1 MTSAFKNRLIGS
13 SILIIA
19 AIVFLPDLLDGQ
31 KQVVKDE
38 FKAIPE
44 RPEFAT
50 VQQEQVFTKQQLAE
64 KQQELLA
71 TPVNDAAADAGLP
84 DTEFA
89 EVTAGEPGSE
99 AATNTAA
106 MIDAAGGVS
115 EDTTLTGNVST
126 IAAGSAA
133 ADSVGSIPVPTENPL
148 APLPDTVAQT
158 NIKPTV
164 PEQAAANTV
173 AVAPKGNP
181 ALNETAWIVRV
192 GSFSKVENATAL
204 VTKLKEAGF
213 TTFTRSTTNAQG
225 QSMVSV
231 VVGPELKKDR
241 LEQKLPQLQQLTGT
255 AGLKLTAF
263 KPIENN

>member
-71 TPVNDAAADAGLP
+71 TPVNEPAADAALP
-84 DTEFA
+84 DNSFA
-89 EVTAGEPGSE
+89 EVTAGAPGSE
-99 AATNTAA
+99 AATDSAD
-106 MIDAAGGVS
+106 MIAEAAGGTS
-115 EDTTLTGNVST
+115 ID
-126 IAAGSAA
+126 
-133 ADSVGSIPVPTENPL
+133 SIPVPTENPL
-148 APLPDTVAQT
+148 APVPASDSVIQTTTTATTTPVVAETQ
-158 NIKPTV
+158 KPV
-164 PEQAAANTV
+164 E
-173 AVAPKGNP
+173 PKGNP

-192 GSFSKVENATAL
+192 GSFSKTDNATAL
-204 VTKLKEAGF
+204 VAKLKEAGF

-231 VVGPELKKDR
+231 VVGPELKKER

-255 AGLKLTAF
+255 SGLKLTAF

>member
-71 TPVNDAAADAGLP
+71 TPVSEPAADAGLP
-84 DTEFA
+84 DNSFA
-89 EVTAGEPGSE
+89 QVTAGAAGSE
-99 AATNTAA
+99 AVTDSSAMVAEPSEGATT
-106 MIDAAGGVS
+106 DP
-115 EDTTLTGNVST
+115 
-126 IAAGSAA
+126 
-133 ADSVGSIPVPTENPL
+133 IPVPTENPL
-148 APLPDTVAQT
+148 APVTSTAASPVAE
-158 NIKPTV
+158 PPV
-164 PEQAAANTV
+164 E
-173 AVAPKGNP
+173 PKGNP

-192 GSFSKVENATAL
+192 GSFGKTENATAL
-204 VTKLKEAGF
+204 VAKLKEAGF

-231 VVGPELKKDR
+231 VVGPELKKER

-255 AGLKLTAF
+255 QGLKLTAF

>member
-38 FKAIPE
+38 FKAIPQ

-71 TPVNDAAADAGLP
+71 TPVNEAAADAGLP
-84 DTEFA
+84 ENSFA
-89 EVTAGEPGSE
+89 QVTAGAPGSE
-99 AATNTAA
+99 ASADSAA
-106 MIDAAGGVS
+106 MLAQSVDGA
-115 EDTTLTGNVST
+115 
-126 IAAGSAA
+126 SAE
-133 ADSVGSIPVPTENPL
+133 PVPTENPL
-148 APLPDTVAQT
+148 APVPVTDSATQT
-158 NIKPTV
+158 ATTAPVTEKPV
-164 PEQAAANTV
+164 E
-173 AVAPKGNP
+173 PKGNP

-192 GSFSKVENATAL
+192 GSFSKVDNATAL
-204 VTKLKEAGF
+204 VAKLKEAGF

-231 VVGPELKKDR
+231 VVGPELKKER

>member
-38 FKAIPE
+38 FKAIPQ

-71 TPVNDAAADAGLP
+71 TPVDEPAVDAALP
-84 DTEFA
+84 DNSFA
-89 EVTAGEPGSE
+89 EVTAGAPGSE
-99 AATNTAA
+99 ASTDSAA
-106 MIDAAGGVS
+106 MVAQ
-115 EDTTLTGNVST
+115 
-126 IAAGSAA
+126 A
-133 ADSVGSIPVPTENPL
+133 ADGSTTAPIPVPTENPL
-148 APLPDTVAQT
+148 APVPVNESVTQAAPPATVAAGTQ
-158 NIKPTV
+158 KPV
-164 PEQAAANTV
+164 E
-173 AVAPKGNP
+173 PKGNP

-192 GSFSKVENATAL
+192 GSFSKTENATAL
-204 VTKLKEAGF
+204 VAKLKEAGF

-231 VVGPELKKDR
+231 VVGPELKKER

-255 AGLKLTAF
+255 QGLKLTAF

>member
-71 TPVNDAAADAGLP
+71 TPVNDPAVDAALP
-84 DTEFA
+84 DNSFA
-89 EVTAGEPGSE
+89 EVTAGAPGSE
-99 AATNTAA
+99 ASADSAA
-106 MIDAAGGVS
+106 MVAQPTEGA
-115 EDTTLTGNVST
+115 DT
-126 IAAGSAA
+126 
-133 ADSVGSIPVPTENPL
+133 DPIPVPTENPL
-148 APLPDTVAQT
+148 APVPVVDTTA
-158 NIKPTV
+158 
-164 PEQAAANTV
+164 QAATPPVTDKA
-173 AVAPKGNP
+173 AELKGNP

-192 GSFSKVENATAL
+192 GSFGKVENATAL
-204 VTKLKEAGF
+204 VAKLKEAGF

-231 VVGPELKKDR
+231 VVGPELKKER

>member
-1 MTSAFKNRLIGS
+1 MTGAFKNRIIGS

-38 FKAIPE
+38 FKAIPQ

-50 VQQEQVFTKQQLAE
+50 VQQQQVFTKQQLAE

-71 TPVNDAAADAGLP
+71 TPVNESFTDAGLP
-84 DTEFA
+84 DTSFA
-89 EVTAGEPGSE
+89 QVTAGAAGSE
-99 AATNTAA
+99 A
-106 MIDAAGGVS
+106 
-115 EDTTLTGNVST
+115 ST
-126 IAAGSAA
+126 DSAEMVAQA
-133 ADSVGSIPVPTENPL
+133 ADSASTDPVPAPTENPL
-148 APLPDTVAQT
+148 APVPVADNVASVAEQGAALSEQAT
-158 NIKPTV
+158 PVVEKPT
-164 PEQAAANTV
+164 EL
-173 AVAPKGNP
+173 KGNP

-204 VTKLKEAGF
+204 VAKLKDAGF

-231 VVGPELKKDR
+231 VVGPELKKER
-241 LEQKLPQLQQLTGT
+241 LEQKLAQLQQLTGT
-255 AGLKLTAF
+255 ASLKLSAF

>member
-1 MTSAFKNRLIGS
+1 MTSALKNRLIGS

-50 VQQEQVFTKQQLAE
+50 VQQQQVFTKQQLAD

-71 TPVNDAAADAGLP
+71 APVNEPAADAGLP
-84 DTEFA
+84 DDSFA
-89 EVTAGEPGSE
+89 QVTAGAAGSE
-99 AATNTAA
+99 ATTDSAA
-106 MIDAAGGVS
+106 MVAEGAESTGPAVPVS
-115 EDTTLTGNVST
+115 
-126 IAAGSAA
+126 
-133 ADSVGSIPVPTENPL
+133 TENPL
-148 APLPDTVAQT
+148 AP
-158 NIKPTV
+158 V
-164 PEQAAANTV
+164 PETENVTAPVQAVSTT
-173 AVAPKGNP
+173 AVATTNQKPAEPKGNP

-192 GSFSKVENATAL
+192 GSFSKTENATAL
-204 VTKLKEAGF
+204 VAKLKEAGF

-231 VVGPELKKDR
+231 VVGPELKKER

>member
-31 KQVVKDE
+31 KQVVKNE

-71 TPVNDAAADAGLP
+71 TPVNEPAADAGLP
-84 DTEFA
+84 DNSFA
-89 EVTAGEPGSE
+89 QVTAGAPGSE
-99 AATNTAA
+99 AA
-106 MIDAAGGVS
+106 
-115 EDTTLTGNVST
+115 
-126 IAAGSAA
+126 
-133 ADSVGSIPVPTENPL
+133 ADSATMVADPSDGTSTDPIPVPTENPL
-148 APLPDTVAQT
+148 APV
-158 NIKPTV
+158 NN
-164 PEQAAANTV
+164 AAAAPV
-173 AVAPKGNP
+173 AEQPVESKGNP

-192 GSFSKVENATAL
+192 GSFGKVENATAL
-204 VTKLKEAGF
+204 VAKLKDAGF

-231 VVGPELKKDR
+231 VVGPELKKER

-255 AGLKLTAF
+255 QGLKLTAF

>member
-31 KQVVKDE
+31 KQVVKNE

-71 TPVNDAAADAGLP
+71 TPVNEPAADAGLP
-84 DTEFA
+84 DNSFA
-89 EVTAGEPGSE
+89 QVTAGAPGSE
-99 AATNTAA
+99 AA
-106 MIDAAGGVS
+106 
-115 EDTTLTGNVST
+115 
-126 IAAGSAA
+126 
-133 ADSVGSIPVPTENPL
+133 ADSATMVADPSDGTSTDPIPVPTENPL
-148 APLPDTVAQT
+148 APV
-158 NIKPTV
+158 NN
-164 PEQAAANTV
+164 AAA
-173 AVAPKGNP
+173 APVVEQPAESKGNP

-192 GSFSKVENATAL
+192 GSFGKVENATAL
-204 VTKLKEAGF
+204 VAKLKEAGF

-231 VVGPELKKDR
+231 VVGPELKKER

-255 AGLKLTAF
+255 QGLKLTAF

>member
-71 TPVNDAAADAGLP
+71 TPVNDPAVDAALP
-84 DTEFA
+84 DNSFA
-89 EVTAGEPGSE
+89 EVTAGAPGSQ
-99 AATNTAA
+99 ASTDSAA
-106 MIDAAGGVS
+106 MVAQPTEGA
-115 EDTTLTGNVST
+115 DT
-126 IAAGSAA
+126 
-133 ADSVGSIPVPTENPL
+133 DPIPVPTENPL
-148 APLPDTVAQT
+148 AP
-158 NIKPTV
+158 
-164 PEQAAANTV
+164 V
-173 AVAPKGNP
+173 AVVDTTAQSAIPPVAPATQKPVEPKGNP
-181 ALNETAWIVRV
+181 ALNETTWIVRV
-192 GSFSKVENATAL
+192 GSFGKVENATAL
-204 VTKLKEAGF
+204 VAKLKEAGF

-231 VVGPELKKDR
+231 VVGPELKKER

>member
-31 KQVVKDE
+31 KQVVKNE

-71 TPVNDAAADAGLP
+71 TPVNEPAADAGLP
-84 DTEFA
+84 DNSFA
-89 EVTAGEPGSE
+89 QVTAGAPGSE
-99 AATNTAA
+99 AATDSAA
-106 MIDAAGGVS
+106 MVAEPSDG
-115 EDTTLTGNVST
+115 TST
-126 IAAGSAA
+126 
-133 ADSVGSIPVPTENPL
+133 DPIPVPTENPL
-148 APLPDTVAQT
+148 APV
-158 NIKPTV
+158 NN
-164 PEQAAANTV
+164 AAAAPV
-173 AVAPKGNP
+173 AEQPTESKGNP

-192 GSFSKVENATAL
+192 GSFGKVENATAL
-204 VTKLKEAGF
+204 VAKLKEAGF

-231 VVGPELKKDR
+231 VVGPELKKER

-255 AGLKLTAF
+255 QGLKLTAF

>member
-71 TPVNDAAADAGLP
+71 TPVNDPAADAGLP
-84 DTEFA
+84 DNSFA
-89 EVTAGEPGSE
+89 EVTAGAPGSE
-99 AATNTAA
+99 ASTDSAA
-106 MIDAAGGVS
+106 MVAQSTKGA
-115 EDTTLTGNVST
+115 DT
-126 IAAGSAA
+126 
-133 ADSVGSIPVPTENPL
+133 DPIPVPTENPL
-148 APLPDTVAQT
+148 APVPVVDTT
-158 NIKPTV
+158 T
-164 PEQAAANTV
+164 QAATPQVTEKPAEL
-173 AVAPKGNP
+173 KGNP

-192 GSFSKVENATAL
+192 GSFGKVENATAL
-204 VTKLKEAGF
+204 VAKLKEAGF

-231 VVGPELKKDR
+231 VVGPELKKER
-241 LEQKLPQLQQLTGT
+241 LEQKLPQLQQLTGI

>member
-71 TPVNDAAADAGLP
+71 TPLNEPAVDAGLP
-84 DTEFA
+84 ENSFA
-89 EVTAGEPGSE
+89 EVTAGAPGSE
-99 AATNTAA
+99 AVTDSAA
-106 MIDAAGGVS
+106 MV
-115 EDTTLTGNVST
+115 
-126 IAAGSAA
+126 AGSV
-133 ADSVGSIPVPTENPL
+133 DGTGTDPIPVPTENPL
-148 APLPDTVAQT
+148 APVSNTAPLTAVSPVTAQ
-158 NIKPTV
+158 PA
-164 PEQAAANTV
+164 E
-173 AVAPKGNP
+173 PKGNP

-192 GSFSKVENATAL
+192 GSFGKVENATAL
-204 VTKLKEAGF
+204 VAKLKEAGF

-231 VVGPELKKDR
+231 VVGPELKKER

-255 AGLKLTAF
+255 QGLKLTAF

>member
-71 TPVNDAAADAGLP
+71 TPVNEPAADAALP
-84 DTEFA
+84 DNSFA
-89 EVTAGEPGSE
+89 EVTAGAPGSE
-99 AATNTAA
+99 ASTDSAA
-106 MIDAAGGVS
+106 MVAQPTEGA
-115 EDTTLTGNVST
+115 DT
-126 IAAGSAA
+126 
-133 ADSVGSIPVPTENPL
+133 DPIPVPTENPL
-148 APLPDTVAQT
+148 AP
-158 NIKPTV
+158 
-164 PEQAAANTV
+164 V
-173 AVAPKGNP
+173 AVTDSTTQTATTTAVPPVTEKPAELKGNP

-192 GSFSKVENATAL
+192 GSFGKVENATAL
-204 VTKLKEAGF
+204 VAKLKEAGF

-231 VVGPELKKDR
+231 VVGPELKKER

>member
-71 TPVNDAAADAGLP
+71 TPVNEPAADAALP
-84 DTEFA
+84 DNSFA
-89 EVTAGEPGSE
+89 EVTAGAPGSE
-99 AATNTAA
+99 AAA
-106 MIDAAGGVS
+106 D
-115 EDTTLTGNVST
+115 
-126 IAAGSAA
+126 SATMVAQPTEA
-133 ADSVGSIPVPTENPL
+133 ADIDPIPVPTENPL
-148 APLPDTVAQT
+148 AP
-158 NIKPTV
+158 
-164 PEQAAANTV
+164 V
-173 AVAPKGNP
+173 AVTDSTTQTATTTAVPPVTEKPAELKGNP

-192 GSFSKVENATAL
+192 GSFGKVENATAL
-204 VTKLKEAGF
+204 VAKLKEAGF

-231 VVGPELKKDR
+231 VVGPELKKER

>member
-38 FKAIPE
+38 FKAIPQ

-71 TPVNDAAADAGLP
+71 TPVNEPASDADLP
-84 DTEFA
+84 KDNFA
-89 EVTAGEPGSE
+89 QVTAGAVGSE
-99 AATNTAA
+99 AV
-106 MIDAAGGVS
+106 IDSAVS
-115 EDTTLTGNVST
+115 E
-126 IAAGSAA
+126 
-133 ADSVGSIPVPTENPL
+133 SVLSEQVPVPTENPL
-148 APLPDTVAQT
+148 APVAETTVQDA
-158 NIKPTV
+158 V
-164 PEQAAANTV
+164 AANT
-173 AVAPKGNP
+173 ANDTALKGNP
-181 ALNETAWIVRV
+181 ALNETAWVVRV
-192 GSFSKVENATAL
+192 GSFGVVDNATTL
-204 VTKLKEAGF
+204 VAKLKEAGF

-231 VVGPELKKDR
+231 VVGPDLKKDR
-241 LEQKLPQLQQLTGT
+241 LEKKLPELQQLTGIS
-255 AGLKLTAF
+255 GLKLTAF

>member
-71 TPVNDAAADAGLP
+71 TPVNEPAADAALP
-84 DTEFA
+84 DNSFA
-89 EVTAGEPGSE
+89 EVTAGAAGSE
-99 AATNTAA
+99 AA
-106 MIDAAGGVS
+106 
-115 EDTTLTGNVST
+115 
-126 IAAGSAA
+126 
-133 ADSVGSIPVPTENPL
+133 ADSATMVAQPTEGADTDPIPVPTENPL
-148 APLPDTVAQT
+148 APVAVT
-158 NIKPTV
+158 DSTT
-164 PEQAAANTV
+164 QAATTT
-173 AVAPKGNP
+173 AVPPVTEKPAELKGNP

-192 GSFSKVENATAL
+192 GSFGKVENATAL
-204 VTKLKEAGF
+204 VAKLKEAGF

-231 VVGPELKKDR
+231 VVGPELKKER

>member
-71 TPVNDAAADAGLP
+71 TPVNEPAADAGLP
-84 DTEFA
+84 DNSFA
-89 EVTAGEPGSE
+89 EVTAGAPGSE
-99 AATNTAA
+99 AA
-106 MIDAAGGVS
+106 
-115 EDTTLTGNVST
+115 
-126 IAAGSAA
+126 
-133 ADSVGSIPVPTENPL
+133 ADSATMVAQPTEGADTDPIPVPTENPL
-148 APLPDTVAQT
+148 AP
-158 NIKPTV
+158 
-164 PEQAAANTV
+164 V
-173 AVAPKGNP
+173 AVTDSTTQTATTTAVPPVTEKPAELKGNP

-192 GSFSKVENATAL
+192 GSFGKVENATAL
-204 VTKLKEAGF
+204 VAKLKEAGF

-231 VVGPELKKDR
+231 VVGPELKKER

>member
-71 TPVNDAAADAGLP
+71 TPVNEPAVDAGLP
-84 DTEFA
+84 DNSFA
-89 EVTAGEPGSE
+89 EVTAGSPGSE
-99 AATNTAA
+99 AELDSATDGANT
-106 MIDAAGGVS
+106 DP
-115 EDTTLTGNVST
+115 
-126 IAAGSAA
+126 
-133 ADSVGSIPVPTENPL
+133 IPVPTENPL
-148 APLPDTVAQT
+148 APVPVVDTTAQSAT
-158 NIKPTV
+158 ASVTEKPA
-164 PEQAAANTV
+164 EL
-173 AVAPKGNP
+173 KGNP

-192 GSFSKVENATAL
+192 GSFGKVDNATAL
-204 VTKLKEAGF
+204 VAKLKEAGF

-231 VVGPELKKDR
+231 VVGPELKKER

>member
-71 TPVNDAAADAGLP
+71 TPVNDPAVDAALP
-84 DTEFA
+84 DNSFA
-89 EVTAGEPGSE
+89 QVTAGSPGSE
-99 AATNTAA
+99 AGTDSAA
-106 MIDAAGGVS
+106 MLAPVVEGAAT
-115 EDTTLTGNVST
+115 DP
-126 IAAGSAA
+126 
-133 ADSVGSIPVPTENPL
+133 IPVPTENPL
-148 APLPDTVAQT
+148 APQPVAESTVQT
-158 NIKPTV
+158 TEAATAATTAPVVTATEKPA
-164 PEQAAANTV
+164 E
-173 AVAPKGNP
+173 PKGNP

-192 GSFSKVENATAL
+192 GSFGKVENATAL
-204 VTKLKEAGF
+204 VAKLKEAGF

-231 VVGPELKKDR
+231 VVGPELKKER

-255 AGLKLTAF
+255 ASLKLTAF

>member
-71 TPVNDAAADAGLP
+71 TPVNDPAADTGLP
-84 DTEFA
+84 DNSFA
-89 EVTAGEPGSE
+89 EVTAGAPGSE
-99 AATNTAA
+99 ASTDSAA
-106 MIDAAGGVS
+106 MVAQPTEGA
-115 EDTTLTGNVST
+115 DT
-126 IAAGSAA
+126 
-133 ADSVGSIPVPTENPL
+133 DPIPVPTENPL
-148 APLPDTVAQT
+148 APVSVVDTTAQSATPPVAPAT
-158 NIKPTV
+158 EKPA
-164 PEQAAANTV
+164 E
-173 AVAPKGNP
+173 PKGNP

-192 GSFSKVENATAL
+192 GSFGKVENATAL
-204 VTKLKEAGF
+204 VAKLKEAGF

-231 VVGPELKKDR
+231 VVGPELKKER

>member
-38 FKAIPE
+38 FKAIPQ
-44 RPEFAT
+44 RPEFST

-71 TPVNDAAADAGLP
+71 TPVNQPAVDAALP
-84 DTEFA
+84 DNSFA
-89 EVTAGEPGSE
+89 EVTAGAPGSE
-99 AATNTAA
+99 ASTDSAA
-106 MIDAAGGVS
+106 MVAQAAQGT
-115 EDTTLTGNVST
+115 DT
-126 IAAGSAA
+126 
-133 ADSVGSIPVPTENPL
+133 DPIPVPTDNPL
-148 APLPDTVAQT
+148 APEPAVDTVAQSVT
-158 NIKPTV
+158 PPATEKPV
-164 PEQAAANTV
+164 EL
-173 AVAPKGNP
+173 KGNP

-192 GSFSKVENATAL
+192 GSFSKVDNATAL
-204 VTKLKEAGF
+204 VAKLKEAGF
-213 TTFTRSTTNAQG
+213 TTFTRSTTNDQG

-231 VVGPELKKDR
+231 VVGPELKKER
-241 LEQKLPQLQQLTGT
+241 LEQKLPQLQQLTGI

>member
-38 FKAIPE
+38 FKAIPQ

-50 VQQEQVFTKQQLAE
+50 VQQEQVFTKQQLTE

-71 TPVNDAAADAGLP
+71 TPVNEPAADAGLP
-84 DTEFA
+84 DNSFA
-89 EVTAGEPGSE
+89 EVTAGAPGSE
-99 AATNTAA
+99 AWTDSAAMVADPATNP
-106 MIDAAGGVS
+106 
-115 EDTTLTGNVST
+115 TT
-126 IAAGSAA
+126 
-133 ADSVGSIPVPTENPL
+133 DPIPVPTENPL
-148 APLPDTVAQT
+148 APLPDASAQT
-158 NIKPTV
+158 STQTAATPTV
-164 PEQAAANTV
+164 S
-173 AVAPKGNP
+173 AVAEKPAELKGNP
-181 ALNETAWIVRV
+181 ALNETAWVVRV
-192 GSFSKVENATAL
+192 GSFGVAENATTL
-204 VTKLKEAGF
+204 VAKLKDAGF

-231 VVGPELKKDR
+231 VVGPELKKER
-241 LEQKLPQLQQLTGT
+241 LEQKLPQLQQLTGI

>member
-38 FKAIPE
+38 FKAIPQ
-44 RPEFAT
+44 RPEFST

-71 TPVNDAAADAGLP
+71 TPVNQPAVDAALP
-84 DTEFA
+84 DNSFA
-89 EVTAGEPGSE
+89 EVTAGAPGSE
-99 AATNTAA
+99 ASTDSAA
-106 MIDAAGGVS
+106 MVAQAAQGT
-115 EDTTLTGNVST
+115 DT
-126 IAAGSAA
+126 
-133 ADSVGSIPVPTENPL
+133 DPIPVPTDNPL
-148 APLPDTVAQT
+148 APEPAVDTLAQSVT
-158 NIKPTV
+158 PPATEKPV
-164 PEQAAANTV
+164 EL
-173 AVAPKGNP
+173 KGNP

-192 GSFSKVENATAL
+192 GSFSKVDNATAL
-204 VTKLKEAGF
+204 VAKLKEAGF

-231 VVGPELKKDR
+231 VVGPELKKER
-241 LEQKLPQLQQLTGT
+241 LEQKLPQLQQLTGI

>member
-38 FKAIPE
+38 FKAIPQ
-44 RPEFAT
+44 RPEFST

-71 TPVNDAAADAGLP
+71 TPVNQPAVDAALP
-84 DTEFA
+84 DNSFA
-89 EVTAGEPGSE
+89 EVTAGAPGSE
-99 AATNTAA
+99 ASTDSAA
-106 MIDAAGGVS
+106 MVAQAAQGT
-115 EDTTLTGNVST
+115 DT
-126 IAAGSAA
+126 
-133 ADSVGSIPVPTENPL
+133 DPIPVPTDNPL
-148 APLPDTVAQT
+148 APEPAVDTVAQSVT
-158 NIKPTV
+158 PPATEKPV
-164 PEQAAANTV
+164 EL
-173 AVAPKGNP
+173 KGNP

-192 GSFSKVENATAL
+192 GSFSKVDNATAL
-204 VTKLKEAGF
+204 VAKLKEAGF

-231 VVGPELKKDR
+231 VVGPELKKER
-241 LEQKLPQLQQLTGT
+241 LEQKLPQLQQLTGI

>member
-71 TPVNDAAADAGLP
+71 TPVNEPAADAGLP
-84 DTEFA
+84 DNRFA
-89 EVTAGEPGSE
+89 QVTAGAAGSE
-99 AATNTAA
+99 ASTDSAA
-106 MIDAAGGVS
+106 MVAQPTDGA
-115 EDTTLTGNVST
+115 DT
-126 IAAGSAA
+126 
-133 ADSVGSIPVPTENPL
+133 DPIPVPTENPL
-148 APLPDTVAQT
+148 APVPVIDNAAQT
-158 NIKPTV
+158 AVT
-164 PEQAAANTV
+164 AAAAPVTEKPV
-173 AVAPKGNP
+173 EPKGNP

-192 GSFSKVENATAL
+192 GSFGKVENATAL
-204 VTKLKEAGF
+204 VAKLKEAGF

-231 VVGPELKKDR
+231 VVGPELKKER

>member
-38 FKAIPE
+38 FKAIPQ
-44 RPEFAT
+44 RPEFST

-71 TPVNDAAADAGLP
+71 TPVNQPAVDAALP
-84 DTEFA
+84 DDSFA
-89 EVTAGEPGSE
+89 EVTAGAPGSE
-99 AATNTAA
+99 ASTDSAA
-106 MIDAAGGVS
+106 MVAQAAQGT
-115 EDTTLTGNVST
+115 DT
-126 IAAGSAA
+126 
-133 ADSVGSIPVPTENPL
+133 DPIPVPTDNPL
-148 APLPDTVAQT
+148 APEPAVDTVAQSVT
-158 NIKPTV
+158 PPATEKPV
-164 PEQAAANTV
+164 EL
-173 AVAPKGNP
+173 KGNP

-192 GSFSKVENATAL
+192 GSFSKVDNATAL
-204 VTKLKEAGF
+204 VAKLKEAGF

-231 VVGPELKKDR
+231 VVGPELKKER
-241 LEQKLPQLQQLTGT
+241 LEQKLPQLQQLTGI

>member
-71 TPVNDAAADAGLP
+71 SPINEPAADAALP
-84 DTEFA
+84 DNSFA
-89 EVTAGEPGSE
+89 QVTAGAPGSE
-99 AATNTAA
+99 AGTDSAA
-106 MIDAAGGVS
+106 MVAPAVEEAATQTVP
-115 EDTTLTGNVST
+115 T
-126 IAAGSAA
+126 
-133 ADSVGSIPVPTENPL
+133 PTENPL
-148 APLPDTVAQT
+148 APVPATESPVQQT
-158 NIKPTV
+158 ETIAPAVTTEKPA
-164 PEQAAANTV
+164 EL
-173 AVAPKGNP
+173 KGNP

-204 VTKLKEAGF
+204 VAKLKEAGF

-231 VVGPELKKDR
+231 VVGPELKKER
-241 LEQKLPQLQQLTGT
+241 LEQKLQQLQQLTGT

>member
-71 TPVNDAAADAGLP
+71 TPVNEPAADAGLP
-84 DTEFA
+84 DNSFA
-89 EVTAGEPGSE
+89 QVTAGAVGSE
-99 AATNTAA
+99 AVTDSAA
-106 MIDAAGGVS
+106 MVAEPS
-115 EDTTLTGNVST
+115 EDATT
-126 IAAGSAA
+126 
-133 ADSVGSIPVPTENPL
+133 DPIPVPTENPL
-148 APLPDTVAQT
+148 APVTSTAASPVAE
-158 NIKPTV
+158 PPV
-164 PEQAAANTV
+164 E
-173 AVAPKGNP
+173 PKGNP

-192 GSFSKVENATAL
+192 GSFGKTENATAL
-204 VTKLKEAGF
+204 VAKLKEAGF

-231 VVGPELKKDR
+231 VVGPELKKER

-255 AGLKLTAF
+255 QGLKLTAF

>member
-71 TPVNDAAADAGLP
+71 TPVNDPAADAGLP
-84 DTEFA
+84 DNSFA
-89 EVTAGEPGSE
+89 EVTAGAPGSE
-99 AATNTAA
+99 ASADSAA
-106 MIDAAGGVS
+106 MVAQPTEGA
-115 EDTTLTGNVST
+115 DT
-126 IAAGSAA
+126 
-133 ADSVGSIPVPTENPL
+133 DPIPVPTENPL
-148 APLPDTVAQT
+148 APVTVTDSTTQT
-158 NIKPTV
+158 
-164 PEQAAANTV
+164 AAATEKPV
-173 AVAPKGNP
+173 EPKGNP

-192 GSFSKVENATAL
+192 GSFGKVDNATAL
-204 VTKLKEAGF
+204 VAKLKEAGF

-231 VVGPELKKDR
+231 VVGPELKKER

>member
-71 TPVNDAAADAGLP
+71 TPVNEPAADAGLP
-84 DTEFA
+84 DNSFA
-89 EVTAGEPGSE
+89 QVTAGAPGSE
-99 AATNTAA
+99 AATDSATMVAATTDGANT
-106 MIDAAGGVS
+106 DP
-115 EDTTLTGNVST
+115 
-126 IAAGSAA
+126 
-133 ADSVGSIPVPTENPL
+133 IPVQTENPL
-148 APLPDTVAQT
+148 APVPVVDTTAQSAT
-158 NIKPTV
+158 PPVTEKPA
-164 PEQAAANTV
+164 EL
-173 AVAPKGNP
+173 KGNP

-192 GSFSKVENATAL
+192 GSFGKVENATAL
-204 VTKLKEAGF
+204 VAKLKEAGF

-231 VVGPELKKDR
+231 VVGPELKKER

-255 AGLKLTAF
+255 ASLKLTAF